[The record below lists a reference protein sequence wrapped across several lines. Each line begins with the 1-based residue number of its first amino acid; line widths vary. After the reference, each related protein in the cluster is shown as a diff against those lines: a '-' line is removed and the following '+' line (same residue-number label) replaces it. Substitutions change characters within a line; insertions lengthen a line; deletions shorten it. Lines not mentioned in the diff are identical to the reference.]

1 MKMNKVQRLE
11 ALEQKRKE
19 QSVPVRKID
28 MFYGAECE
36 NLYRTDDKR
45 CVLEDYYK

>member
-19 QSVPVRKID
+19 QVAPVRKID
-28 MFYGAECE
+28 MFYGE
-36 NLYRTDDKR
+36 NLYRTDDMR

>member
-1 MKMNKVQRLE
+1 MKTNKVQRLE

-19 QSVPVRKID
+19 QATPPRTID
-28 MFYGAECE
+28 MFYAPSVK
-36 NLYRTDDKR
+36 TDKEKER

>member
-1 MKMNKVQRLE
+1 MKTNKVQRLE

-19 QSVPVRKID
+19 QATPPRKID
-28 MFYGAECE
+28 MFYAPSV
-36 NLYRTDDKR
+36 RTEGQR

>member
-1 MKMNKVQRLE
+1 MKTNKGQRLE

-19 QSVPVRKID
+19 QATPPRKID
-28 MFYGAECE
+28 MFYGPSVK
-36 NLYRTDDKR
+36 TDNKER

>member
-1 MKMNKVQRLE
+1 MKTNKVQRLE

-19 QSVPVRKID
+19 QAAPVRTID
-28 MFYGAECE
+28 MFYGPSVK
-36 NLYRTDDKR
+36 NDDKR

>member
-19 QSVPVRKID
+19 QAVPVRKID
-28 MFYGAECE
+28 MFYGPSVK
-36 NLYRTDDKR
+36 TDDMR